1 MDTSEFN
8 RNRMLHTAEE
18 LVPYEEKYVAW
29 SSDGKQILAWAETEE
44 ELYREVSRKGI
55 TGYIVDFIPNL
66 DISDLGGAF
75 L

>member
-8 RNRMLHTAEE
+8 RNRMVHTAEE
-18 LVPYEEKYVAW
+18 LAPYEEKYVAW
-29 SSDGKQILAWAETEE
+29 SADGKQILAWAETEE
-44 ELYREVSRKGI
+44 ELYREIDRQGI
-55 TGYIVDFIPNL
+55 TRYIVDFIPNS

>member
-18 LVPYEEKYVAW
+18 LASYEEKYVAW
-29 SSDGKQILAWAETEE
+29 SADGKQILAWADTEE
-44 ELYREVSRKGI
+44 ELYREVGRRGI
-55 TGYIVDFIPNL
+55 ARYIVDFIPNP
-66 DISDLGGAF
+66 DIGDFGGAF